1 MIIQAI
7 SDQLSIDKD
16 QAMDSWEVLRK
27 FGNMSSASLVFVL
40 DNMRRRQLPAHQ
52 TWVPAL
58 AFGPGLNV
66 EGSLLRRSV

>member
-7 SDQLSIDKD
+7 SDQLGIDED
-16 QAMDSWEVLRK
+16 QTEDSWAVLRK
-27 FGNMSSASLVFVL
+27 FGNMSSATLVFVL
-40 DNMRRRQLPAHQ
+40 DNMRKRQLREDR

-66 EGSLLRRSV
+66 EGALLRRV